1 MPEVKEEMGE
11 NRKEVD
17 MSIKGQRGRSL
28 WWKCSVSRLYQYHH
42 PNFDFVSLFC
52 KMLSL
57 GKTGESGQ
65 RISLY
70 FFIQLAA
77 CESTILWKLQVQI
90 WKHSMQWAFLCM
102 WSLCFASLDC
112 IPGGEIS
119 LAIVLR
125 LLRLLKHSVKLL
137 FWKLCT
143 VESVYSG
150 KGGCGYSF
158 SIKRT

>member
-1 MPEVKEEMGE
+1 MGE

-17 MSIKGQRGRSL
+17 VSIKRQRGRSL
-28 WWKCSVSRLYQYHH
+28 GWKCSVSRLSQCHY
-42 PNFDFVSLFC
+42 PNFDFVSLFR

-57 GKTGESGQ
+57 GKTGERGQ

-77 CESTILWKLQVQI
+77 CESTILWKLQVQV
-90 WKHSMQWAFLCM
+90 WKHPMQWAFLCM
-102 WSLCFASLDC
+102 WSLWFASLDS

-119 LAIVLR
+119 PAIVLM
-125 LLRLLKHSVKLL
+125 LLRLLKHIVKLL

-150 KGGCGYSF
+150 KGGCDYSF
-158 SIKRT
+158 SIKRA

>member
-1 MPEVKEEMGE
+1 MGE

-17 MSIKGQRGRSL
+17 VSIKGQRGRSL
-28 WWKCSVSRLYQYHH
+28 GWKCSVSRLSQCHY
-42 PNFDFVSLFC
+42 PNFDFVSLFR

-57 GKTGESGQ
+57 GKTGERGQ

-77 CESTILWKLQVQI
+77 CESTILWKLQVQV
-90 WKHSMQWAFLCM
+90 WKHPMQWAFLCM
-102 WSLCFASLDC
+102 WSLWFASLDS

-119 LAIVLR
+119 PAIVLM
-125 LLRLLKHSVKLL
+125 LLRLLKHIVKLL

-143 VESVYSG
+143 VESVYSV
-150 KGGCGYSF
+150 KGGCDYSF
-158 SIKRT
+158 SIKRA

>member
-1 MPEVKEEMGE
+1 MEMF
-11 NRKEVD
+11 
-17 MSIKGQRGRSL
+17 SISTL
-28 WWKCSVSRLYQYHH
+28 SISSS
-42 PNFDFVSLFC
+42 NFDFVSLFR

-57 GKTGESGQ
+57 GKTGERGQ

-77 CESTILWKLQVQI
+77 CESIILWKLQVQI

-102 WSLCFASLDC
+102 WSLLCFASLDC

-125 LLRLLKHSVKLL
+125 LLRLLKHSIKLL
-137 FWKLCT
+137 FWKLCI

>member
-1 MPEVKEEMGE
+1 MEMF
-11 NRKEVD
+11 
-17 MSIKGQRGRSL
+17 SISTL
-28 WWKCSVSRLYQYHH
+28 SISSS
-42 PNFDFVSLFC
+42 NFDFVSLFH

-57 GKTGESGQ
+57 GKTGERGQ

-90 WKHSMQWAFLCM
+90 WKHFMQWAFLCM

-125 LLRLLKHSVKLL
+125 LLRLLKHSIKLL
-137 FWKLCT
+137 FWKLCI